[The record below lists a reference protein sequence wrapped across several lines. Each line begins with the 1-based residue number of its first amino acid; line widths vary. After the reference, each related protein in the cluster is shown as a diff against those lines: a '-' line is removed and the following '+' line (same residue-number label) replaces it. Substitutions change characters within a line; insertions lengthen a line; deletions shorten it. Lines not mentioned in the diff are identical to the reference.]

1 MPNNNGDITFKYG
14 TQEAYNGL
22 SSIDEN
28 AIYITTDTHRIYI
41 GGADY
46 TDDTQMNNVTKQYI
60 DNIASTVNSRVD
72 NIIANSSDTEGNSE
86 LIDIRTGADNTVYES
101 AGSAVRNQIN
111 VLKKELNKQIM
122 PSDISYLRT
131 ETIDIT
137 NMASKNYIGGY
148 IAEYFTDEDNLQKYL
163 LVPTGGNHILME
175 YLVDFNNDLYID
187 IPLTTEK
194 YDGKVLILTDEN
206 HNRYNFY
213 SSSTLSTITDD
224 WLTYNSEDN
233 SVRLNI
239 KKYKDF
245 RPRFTKL
252 YIEYID
258 YFEHPTLTHYISIKP
273 NHFQWLDLPE
283 KELSLILN
291 NVICIGDSLT
301 EGDIGQG
308 NNSETVINRVL
319 SHNYPYYL
327 KRIINEEV
335 TNAGIMGRTAA
346 SWWYWTNKGG
356 LDVEQDIGTGQI
368 VHRFIPS
375 SFSKYNTA
383 IIWLGT
389 NEGLD
394 NTLETDVLPYNDY
407 TEFLNTNTGCYCKI
421 ISKILSDN
429 PDCNIFLM
437 PVIGLNETYKITN
450 NVIKKIAKL
459 YNIDIINI
467 DVEEWETLKNN
478 KIYHPN
484 DSVHFSNYGYL
495 KIANAIVESITES
508 IKNNPQKYIDKSS

>member
-1 MPNNNGDITFKYG
+1 MSNVELKTVINLATSE
-14 TQEAYNGL
+14 EAAYARTNEK
-22 SSIDEN
+22 IDN
-28 AIYITTDTHRIYI
+28 AIE
-41 GGADY
+41 GV
-46 TDDTQMNNVTKQYI
+46 NN
-60 DNIASTVNSRVD
+60 RVD
-72 NIIANSSDTEGNSE
+72 NIIAHNNDTEGNSE
-86 LIDIRTGADNTVYES
+86 LIDIRTGADNNVYES

-111 VLKKELNKQIM
+111 VLKKQINKQIM
-122 PSDISYLRT
+122 PSDISYLGT

-148 IAEYFTDEDNLQKYL
+148 IAEYFTDEDDLQKYL

-175 YLVDFNNDLYID
+175 YLVDFKNDLYID
-187 IPLTTEK
+187 IPLTTER

-224 WLTYNSEDN
+224 WLTYNSENN

-245 RPRFTKL
+245 RPGFTKL

-273 NHFQWLDLPE
+273 NYFQWLDLPE

-308 NNSETVINRVL
+308 NNSDTVINRVL

-346 SWWYWTNKGG
+346 SWWYWVNRGG
-356 LDVEQDIGTGQI
+356 LDAEQDIGTGQI

-437 PVIGLNETYKITN
+437 PVIGLSETYEITN

-467 DVEEWETLKNN
+467 DVEEWETLKDN